1 MEELE
6 ILNDSDPTLTMR
18 FKFWMD
24 MLDASDSVSEEK
36 KCMNKIKS
44 ILQNP
49 TASLSQLQY
58 FIRSLS
64 SIGKDD
70 VLSPEEF
77 DTLCCE
83 LLKKSKEKK
92 GFCFNQDDY
101 YRLLACITSVT
112 EPTMRSHELA
122 KDRLSN
128 VPNAY
133 YYDSEAKMDLIK
145 SNVDNAK
152 KRISDM
158 FSDK

>member
-92 GFCFNQDDY
+92 GFYFNQDDY

-152 KRISDM
+152 KRISDI